1 MDRARSFHERLF
13 LEAWYSRRDSNAGN
27 EHIDIPDANSSFPF
41 PATPALSYS
50 FGQSCYVKAY
60 NPLKNS
66 AWLVFAKMKL
76 IFARNLNLAKI
87 YKVEFIENTQ
97 Q

>member
-1 MDRARSFHERLF
+1 MRRLQLIERYIINIIIIIF
-13 LEAWYSRRDSNAGN
+13 FYKDASSRPGGR
-27 EHIDIPDANSSFPF
+27 ANSSFPF

-87 YKVEFIENTQ
+87 YKVEFSENTQ